1 MNSQNNKA
9 RKHRRNLRTQ
19 QTGAER
25 KLWNALRSRKLEGRK
40 FRRQHSIGSFIVDF
54 YCHQERLIVEV
65 DGAVHDDPYRATYDA
80 ERQQVLE
87 EEGYRVLRF
96 TNEMVEKHCAEVL
109 SRIADA
115 FVG

>member
-1 MNSQNNKA
+1 M
-9 RKHRRNLRTQ
+9 
-19 QTGAER
+19 
-25 KLWNALRSRKLEGRK
+25 RSRQLEGRK

-65 DGAVHDDPYRATYDA
+65 DGTIHDDPYRARYDA

-96 TNEMVEKHCAEVL
+96 TNEMVEKHGAEVL
-109 SRIADA
+109 SCIADA